1 MVGMLTGGVA
11 GLATVT
17 PCAGCTFKIFYDS
30 FDEES
35 VIRPWA
41 GFVIGLLASLISYG
55 AVIIKT
61 RVGWDD
67 ALDVWACHGVGGIIG
82 SILLGVFA
90 QKDVNGISGL
100 IEGDGKQF
108 GIQIAGAAIVSAW
121 SVLVTVVL
129 LLAINL
135 VIKIRV
141 PEEAEKVGLDLVTT
155 ADHGAYDTDREGFDL
170 AASLDYKERVE
181 FEFREDKSSS
191 THSLPKLPKLPK
203 TAAPEAEKPS
213 GEPDHVAVEMDD
225 MAPADKH
232 GKHHHSRED
241 KEKDKDSKRESK
253 HEHSNKAHELDP

>member
-1 MVGMLTGGVA
+1 MLDV
-11 GLATVT
+11 LFHLLDCILISV
-17 PCAGCTFKIFYDS
+17 
-30 FDEES
+30 

-108 GIQIAGAAIVSAW
+108 GVQIAATAIVSAW

-141 PEEAEKVGLDLVTT
+141 PEEAERVGLDLVTT
-155 ADHGAYDTDREGFDL
+155 ADHGAYDVDREGLDL
-170 AASLDYKERVE
+170 ELMGRSKEA
-181 FEFREDKSSS
+181 FEFDFKEDKSSS
-191 THSLPKLPKLPK
+191 SKSFPKG
-203 TAAPEAEKPS
+203 APEPSAEQT
-213 GEPDHVAVEMDD
+213 EAVAEE
-225 MAPADKH
+225 
-232 GKHHHSRED
+232 GKHEKRHHSKD
-241 KEKDKDSKRESK
+241 KEDTDREHK
-253 HEHSNKAHELDP
+253 HKHKSQDLDP